1 MAHFGVV
8 APAFYSH
15 FNALSALAAALI
27 ERGHRVTFLH
37 RPDAAGWIADA
48 RIGFH
53 ALGADRYPPGSLA
66 ATLRLAANPGSPLGL
81 RKVIVDMADTTDM
94 LCRELPAALQALR
107 IDALLGDQMEA
118 AAGLVAEAIGM
129 PFISVACALP
139 VNREPGIPLPVMPF
153 EFGTS
158 ERSLQM
164 YDGSTRVY
172 DWLMTP
178 HRKVIERQAR
188 SLGVPARGMLH
199 ECLSPL
205 AQISQTV
212 SGFDFPRHRLP
223 ANFHHVGPLRHAAA
237 AGEQSGA
244 PSAATAG
251 ISSGAA
257 SAQPSSAHSSAPG
270 DGRAT
275 GPRIDAMPAIA
286 GDRPFIFAS
295 LGTLQGQRF
304 ALFKRIAQACRSLN
318 AQLLVAHC
326 GGLNARQ
333 AQAIERAGAAGATT
347 VCAFAPQQ
355 AVLARADAVV
365 SHAGLN
371 TAMDAIA
378 ARTPILALPIAF
390 DQPGVAARICHA
402 GIGLRASARFAG
414 AGQLGTHL
422 RRLLD
427 EPEYG
432 QRLTVLAEA
441 LAQAGGTPRAADIV
455 EAALRLT
462 PRKPD
467 AATAHLNAGGAPHEA
482 GSHLNVGGA
491 PDHAAARHSAGTR
504 A

>member
-15 FNALSALAAALI
+15 FNALSALAVELI

-37 RPDAAGWIADA
+37 RPDAAGWVTDP

-53 ALGADRYPPGSLA
+53 ALGADRYPVGSLA
-66 ATLRLAANPGSPLGL
+66 ATLKLAANPGSPLGL

-118 AAGLVAEAIGM
+118 AAGLVAEAVGM
-129 PFISVACALP
+129 PFVSVACALP
-139 VNREPGIPLPVMPF
+139 VNREPGVPLPVMPF
-153 EFGTS
+153 EFGAS

-164 YDGSTRVY
+164 YEGSTRVY

-188 SLGVPARGMLH
+188 SLGIPARGMMH

-205 AQISQTV
+205 AQISQTTA
-212 SGFDFPRHRLP
+212 GFDFPRRQLP

-237 AGEQSGA
+237 AMATSSA
-244 PSAATAG
+244 ASSALPSAPQGT
-251 ISSGAA
+251 
-257 SAQPSSAHSSAPG
+257 P
-270 DGRAT
+270 AT
-275 GPRIDAMPAIA
+275 GPRIDPMPAIA
-286 GDRPFIFAS
+286 GDQPFIFAS

-304 ALFKRIAQACRSLN
+304 ALFKRIAHACRSLN
-318 AQLLVAHC
+318 VQLLVAHC
-326 GGLNARQ
+326 GGLNRRQ
-333 AQAIERAGAAGATT
+333 AQAIERAGAPGATT

-390 DQPGVAARICHA
+390 DQPGVAARVCHA

-414 AGQLGTHL
+414 DSTLATHL

-427 EPEYG
+427 EPGYG
-432 QRLTVLAEA
+432 QRLAILAEE
-441 LAQAGGTPRAADIV
+441 LSQAGGTPRAADIV
-455 EAALRLT
+455 EAAL
-462 PRKPD
+462 
-467 AATAHLNAGGAPHEA
+467 HLNAGGAQNRSPNDLPHD
-482 GSHLNVGGA
+482 SPNN
-491 PDHAAARHSAGTR
+491 AAARHNAGTP